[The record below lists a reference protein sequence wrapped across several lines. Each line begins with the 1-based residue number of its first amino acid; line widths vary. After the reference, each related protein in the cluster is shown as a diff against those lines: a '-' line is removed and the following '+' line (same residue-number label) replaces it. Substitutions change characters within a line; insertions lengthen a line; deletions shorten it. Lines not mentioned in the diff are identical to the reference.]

1 MIFASIIFLLP
12 NYFFL
17 ITNEYVKNRNLLE
30 ICLACDIVFDD
41 KSLKALKLGGFD
53 IGISL
58 IMQNN
63 IILVRCGATDFYVLV
78 YPMKKMY

>member
-1 MIFASIIFLLP
+1 MLVTLYSMI
-12 NYFFL
+12 
-17 ITNEYVKNRNLLE
+17 R
-30 ICLACDIVFDD
+30 
-41 KSLKALKLGGFD
+41 ALKLGGFD

-78 YPMKKMY
+78 YPMKKMYRTMIFNSILSKSEMNLRALVFVCHFIL